1 MANNKLKIL
10 YLMRLLLERTDE
22 RHGLTAE
29 EIMTELGEL
38 GISVE
43 RKALYSDLEALR
55 TFGIDIEMRKE
66 GATRYHVVSR
76 DFEMPELKLLVDTVQ
91 SSKFITPKKS
101 MELIKKLE
109 ALASVHEA
117 RQLQRQVF
125 VAGRIKTM
133 NESIYYTVDIIHEA
147 INTNSKITFQYFEW
161 NVEKE
166 KVLRH
171 DGKLYCVS
179 PFALTW
185 DDENYYLIAYDT
197 ENSQIRHYRVDKM
210 VRIRVRDERR
220 DGAER
225 FRDFDMA
232 QYSKKTFGMFR
243 GQEELVTLRCKNRL
257 AGIVIDRFGRET
269 TFHKVDADWF
279 EVRVRVAISPL
290 FLTWVLNFGAEMEI
304 VSPEGVRAEM
314 VELLRSTLAQY
325 EK

>member
-10 YLMRLLLERTDE
+10 YLMRLFLERTDE
-22 RHGLTAE
+22 KHGLTLE
-29 EIMTELGEL
+29 EIAAALSEL

-43 RKALYSDLEALR
+43 RKALYSDIEALR
-55 TFGIDIEMRKE
+55 TFGIDIQMRKE

-76 DFEMPELKLLVDTVQ
+76 DFEMPELKLLVDAVQ
-91 SSKFITPKKS
+91 GSKFITPKKS
-101 MELIKKLE
+101 TDLIKKLE
-109 ALASVHEA
+109 ALASEHEA

-133 NESIYYTVDIIHEA
+133 NESIYYTVDDIHEA
-147 INTNSKITFQYFEW
+147 INGNSKISFQYFEW

-171 DGKLYCVS
+171 DGKIYRVS

-185 DDENYYLIAYDT
+185 DDENYYLIAYDS
-197 ENSQIRHYRVDKM
+197 ENEQIRHYRVDKM
-210 VRIRVRDERR
+210 QKIKVLDERR

-243 GQEELVTLRCKNRL
+243 GKEELVTLRCKNKL
-257 AGIVIDRFGRET
+257 ASIIIDRFGRET
-269 TFHKVDADWF
+269 PFYKVDVEHF
-279 EVRVRVAISPL
+279 EIHERVAISPL
-290 FLTWVLNFGAEMEI
+290 FLTWVLNFGADIEI
-304 VSPEGVRAEM
+304 VSPDSVRAEFAQ
-314 VELLRSTLAQY
+314 LLRETLAAY
-325 EK
+325 EN

>member
-1 MANNKLKIL
+1 M
-10 YLMRLLLERTDE
+10 
-22 RHGLTAE
+22 
-29 EIMTELGEL
+29 
-38 GISVE
+38 
-43 RKALYSDLEALR
+43 
-55 TFGIDIEMRKE
+55 
-66 GATRYHVVSR
+66 
-76 DFEMPELKLLVDTVQ
+76 
-91 SSKFITPKKS
+91 
-101 MELIKKLE
+101 
-109 ALASVHEA
+109 
-117 RQLQRQVF
+117 
-125 VAGRIKTM
+125 
-133 NESIYYTVDIIHEA
+133 
-147 INTNSKITFQYFEW
+147 
-161 NVEKE
+161 
-166 KVLRH
+166 LRH

-243 GQEELVTLRCKNRL
+243 GQEELVTLRCHNRL

-269 TFHKVDADWF
+269 TFHKADATHF

-304 VSPEGVRAEM
+304 VSPDSVRAEL
-314 VELLRSTLAQY
+314 VQLLRSTLAQY